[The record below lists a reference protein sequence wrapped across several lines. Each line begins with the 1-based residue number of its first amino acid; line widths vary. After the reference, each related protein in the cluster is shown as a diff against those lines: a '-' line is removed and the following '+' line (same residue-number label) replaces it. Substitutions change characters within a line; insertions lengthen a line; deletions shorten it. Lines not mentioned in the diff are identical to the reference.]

1 MFSFLVDF
9 NLKTA
14 IVIEIEDINV
24 STPSKKRCAK
34 NPRSSRKFVSSL
46 DVPCCHGYGH
56 DLHDAEAGVRP
67 ETRPDGLL
75 RGQNTRNVDNL

>member
-14 IVIEIEDINV
+14 IVIEIEDICFN
-24 STPSKKRCAK
+24 PLKKRCAK
-34 NPRSSRKFVSSL
+34 KKPRSSRCFVGSL

-67 ETRPDGLL
+67 ETRPNGFL

>member
-14 IVIEIEDINV
+14 IVIEIEDICFN
-24 STPSKKRCAK
+24 PLKKRCAK
-34 NPRSSRKFVSSL
+34 IPDLPGNSSCL

-56 DLHDAEAGVRP
+56 DLHDAEAGRP
-67 ETRPDGLL
+67 ETLDGFL